1 MLGNMT
7 PFSICGNLYFV
18 GTYEAS
24 SHMIDTGDGL
34 ILIDTG
40 YAETADVI
48 IESLSTLGY
57 DVRDVKLV
65 LISHGHGDHSD
76 GTPKIVERSGARV
89 LMHEADV
96 RYLKGFTPDG
106 YLHDGDVVRLGNTEV
121 LCLHTPGHTAGV
133 ISFFFGVEEDGQVYR
148 AGMFGGAGV
157 NQLKK
162 AFLDRRAEGPCLP
175 LCWRA
180 DYFGSVERLRG
191 EQVDV
196 FIGNHAWNN
205 KTHEKYE
212 QKLADPTKNPF
223 INEKAWGV
231 YLNSCDRSLLQMI
244 NKESREFFVNYAHR
258 GASEYLPENT
268 MAAFRAGIEMG
279 ANGIETDVR
288 LTSDGVA
295 VLFHDSSLER
305 MTGVQGSVEEM
316 TYAELSALWVEKNGV
331 KDKIPTLEEFL
342 AEFSDRELTF
352 AIELKGQGTEE
363 AVAELLRKYD
373 LRKKCF
379 VTSFHLEYIE
389 KFKRIAPEFRV
400 GYLTSS
406 VDDGLLERLR
416 EIGADE
422 LCPRASEITPERVE
436 AWHRAGFNVR
446 AWGVG
451 TEEAMRKAYDSLA
464 NGMTVNF
471 PDKLAAYIAECRAAE
486 EATEAEKNK

>member
-7 PFSICGNLYFV
+7 PFRICGNLYFV

-40 YAETADVI
+40 YEETADVI
-48 IESLSTLGY
+48 IESLQTLGY
-57 DVRDVKLV
+57 DVRDVKLI
-65 LISHGHGDHSD
+65 LLSHGHGDHSD
-76 GTPKIVERSGARV
+76 GTPRIVARSGARV
-89 LMHEADV
+89 LMNEADV
-96 RYLKGFTPDG
+96 VYLKGFAPDG
-106 YLHDGDVVRLGNTEV
+106 YLRDGDVVRLGNTEI

-133 ISFFFGVEEDGQVYR
+133 LSFFFDVEEDGQVYR

-162 AFLDRRAEGPCLP
+162 EYLDRKVEGTCLP
-175 LCWRA
+175 LSWRA
-180 DYFGSVERLRG
+180 DYLRTVERLRA
-191 EQVDV
+191 ERVDV
-196 FIGNHAWNN
+196 FLGNHCWNN
-205 KTHEKYE
+205 KTREKYE
-212 QKLADPTKNPF
+212 KKLADPTKNPF
-223 INEKAWGV
+223 INPKSWGV
-231 YLNSCDRSLLQMI
+231 YLNSCENALMKIIR
-244 NKESREFFVNYAHR
+244 KESRERFVNYAHR
-258 GASEYLPENT
+258 GASEYMPENT

-279 ANGIETDVR
+279 ANGIETDIR
-288 LTSDGVA
+288 RTADGVL

-305 MTGVQGSVEEM
+305 MTGVQKSVEEL
-316 TYAELSALWVEKNGV
+316 TYAELSELFAEKNGI

-342 AEFSDRELTF
+342 SEFADEELTF

-363 AVAELLRKYD
+363 AVAGLLRKYD

-379 VTSFHLEYIE
+379 VTSFNLGYIE

-400 GYLTSS
+400 GYLTGS

-451 TEEAMRKAYDSLA
+451 TEEAMRRVYDSGA

-471 PDKLAAYIAECRAAE
+471 PDKLTAYIAECRAAE
-486 EATEAEKNK
+486 EAAAEK